1 MSGFWERVANVVL
14 IAVVTGLLLA
24 TLGAVVTL
32 VIYVTVLLVL
42 VFRHRRYL
50 TILDRWLQTEGSVL
64 PNASGTWG
72 DVFARLMRLMRD
84 QNRSYQHLSSALE
97 RLQRATSAM
106 PEGVV
111 ILDEMEH
118 IDWCNPVAEK
128 HLGISSATDTGQH
141 ITHLVRHT
149 QFAEYLAS
157 QNYAEPLVIKQ
168 PRQQGLILSLQFV
181 PYGDKQK
188 LLLSRDVTQLERIQT
203 VRQDFVANVSH
214 ELRTPLTVIGG
225 FLETLSDQAPSD
237 RETFKWALG
246 LMTDQTKRMQNLVQ
260 DLLTLSRLEDTQNLI
275 RGERVDV
282 PAMLRKL
289 YDEALSLSSGRHRIS
304 LNLDTGTQ
312 LLGSPDELRSA
323 FTNLISNAIRY
334 TPDKGNISL
343 NWTIRDGQAV
353 FSVQDNGIGVEA
365 EHISRLTERFYRVDR
380 GRSRETGGTGLGLAI
395 VKHVLS
401 CHQAKLEIVSEPGKG
416 SCFSAWFPAARLV
429 TPEGHQACTILT
441 NV

>member
-1 MSGFWERVANVVL
+1 VSGFWERIANLVL
-14 IAVVTGLLLA
+14 IAVVTGMLLA
-24 TLGAVVTL
+24 TLGSVTTL
-32 VIYVTVLLVL
+32 VIYVTVLLVM
-42 VFRHRRYL
+42 VVRHRRYL
-50 TILDRWLQTEGSVL
+50 TILDRWLRTEGSVL
-64 PNASGTWG
+64 PNASGKWG
-72 DVFARLMRLMRD
+72 DVFARLMRLVRE
-84 QNRSYQHLSSALE
+84 QSRSYRHISSALE

-111 ILDEMEH
+111 ILDEMDH
-118 IDWCNPVAEK
+118 IEWCNPVAEK
-128 HLGISSATDTGQH
+128 HMGISSSTDTGQH

-149 QFAEYLAS
+149 HFAEYLAA

-168 PRQQGLILSLQFV
+168 PRHQGLILSLQFV

-188 LLLSRDVTQLERIQT
+188 LLLSRDVTQLERIQIM
-203 VRQDFVANVSH
+203 RQDFVANVSH

-225 FLETLSDQAPSD
+225 FLETLSDQGPSD
-237 RETFKWALG
+237 PETFKWALG

-282 PAMLRKL
+282 PGMLRKL

-304 LNLDTGTQ
+304 LNLETGTQ
-312 LLGSPDELRSA
+312 LLGSTDELRSA

-334 TPDKGNISL
+334 TPDNGNISL
-343 NWTIRDGQAV
+343 NWTVRDGQAV
-353 FSVQDNGIGVEA
+353 FSVQDNGIGVEP

-401 CHQAKLEIVSEPGKG
+401 GHQAKLEIVSDPGKG

-429 TPEGHQACTILT
+429 TPEGDHACTILT

>member
-1 MSGFWERVANVVL
+1 VTGFWEHVANAVL
-14 IAVVTGLLLA
+14 IAVVTGMLLA
-24 TLGAVVTL
+24 TLGTTVTL
-32 VIYVTVLLVL
+32 AIYVAALLVL
-42 VFRHRRYL
+42 LARDRRYL
-50 TILDRWLQTEGSVL
+50 TILDRWLRTEGSIL
-64 PNASGTWG
+64 PNASGKWG
-72 DVFARLMRLMRD
+72 DVFARLMRLMRE
-84 QNRSYQHLSSALE
+84 QNRSYQHISSALE

-111 ILDEMEH
+111 ILDEMDH
-118 IDWCNPVAEK
+118 IEWCNPIAEK
-128 HLGISSATDTGQH
+128 HLGISSSTDTGQH

-149 QFAEYLAS
+149 QFAEYLAA
-157 QNYAEPLVIKQ
+157 QNYAEPVVVKQ

-188 LLLSRDVTQLERIQT
+188 LLLSRDVTQLERVQT
-203 VRQDFVANVSH
+203 MRQDFVANVSH

-225 FLETLSDQAPSD
+225 FLETLEDQGQSDP
-237 RETFKWALG
+237 ETFKWALG

-304 LNLDTGTQ
+304 LSLDTGTQ
-312 LLGSPDELRSA
+312 LLGSTDELRSA

-334 TPDKGNISL
+334 TPENGNISL

-353 FSVQDNGIGVEA
+353 FSVQDNGIGVEP

-416 SCFSAWFPAARLV
+416 SCFSAWFPAIRLV
-429 TPEGHQACTILT
+429 TPEGDHACTILT
-441 NV
+441 NL

>member
-50 TILDRWLQTEGSVL
+50 TILDRWLQTEESVL

-72 DVFARLMRLMRD
+72 DVFARLSRLMRD

-111 ILDEMEH
+111 ILDEMDH
-118 IDWCNPVAEK
+118 IEWCNPVAEK

-157 QNYAEPLVIKQ
+157 QNYAEPLVMKQ

-214 ELRTPLTVIGG
+214 ELRTPLTVVSVRSSECLDIKVWSIH
-225 FLETLSDQAPSD
+225 ECVHRTRPHRRPTTDSYQ
-237 RETFKWALG
+237 TFVK
-246 LMTDQTKRMQNLVQ
+246 
-260 DLLTLSRLEDTQNLI
+260 
-275 RGERVDV
+275 
-282 PAMLRKL
+282 
-289 YDEALSLSSGRHRIS
+289 
-304 LNLDTGTQ
+304 
-312 LLGSPDELRSA
+312 
-323 FTNLISNAIRY
+323 
-334 TPDKGNISL
+334 
-343 NWTIRDGQAV
+343 
-353 FSVQDNGIGVEA
+353 
-365 EHISRLTERFYRVDR
+365 
-380 GRSRETGGTGLGLAI
+380 I
-395 VKHVLS
+395 VH
-401 CHQAKLEIVSEPGKG
+401 A
-416 SCFSAWFPAARLV
+416 
-429 TPEGHQACTILT
+429 
-441 NV
+441 

>member
-1 MSGFWERVANVVL
+1 VSSFWERVANVVL
-14 IAVVTGLLLA
+14 FAVVTGMLLA
-24 TLGAVVTL
+24 TLGAVITL
-32 VIYVTVLLVL
+32 AIYVTVLLVL

-50 TILDRWLQTEGSVL
+50 TILDRWLQTEGAVL
-64 PNASGTWG
+64 PDASGKWG
-72 DVFARLMRLMRD
+72 DVFARLTRLVRD
-84 QNRSYQHLSSALE
+84 QSRSYQHITSALE

-111 ILDEMEH
+111 ILDEMDH
-118 IDWCNPVAEK
+118 IEWCNPVAEK
-128 HLGISSATDTGQH
+128 HLGINSGTDTGQH

-149 QFAEYLAS
+149 QFAEYLAA

-168 PRQQGLILSLQFV
+168 PRHQGLILSLQFV

-188 LLLSRDVTQLERIQT
+188 LLLSRDVTQLERIQIM
-203 VRQDFVANVSH
+203 RQDFVANVSH

-225 FLETLSDQAPSD
+225 FLETLADQSPSD
-237 RETFKWALG
+237 PETFKWALG

-282 PAMLRKL
+282 PGMLRKL

-304 LNLDTGTQ
+304 LNLETGTQ
-312 LLGSPDELRSA
+312 LLGSTDELRSA

-334 TPDKGNISL
+334 TPDNGNISL
-343 NWTIRDGQAV
+343 NWTIRNGQAV
-353 FSVQDNGIGVEA
+353 FSVQDNGIGVEP

-401 CHQAKLEIVSEPGKG
+401 CHQAKLEIVSEPGIG
-416 SCFSAWFPAARLV
+416 SCFSALFPAVRLV
-429 TPEGHQACTILT
+429 TPEGDHACTILT
-441 NV
+441 ND